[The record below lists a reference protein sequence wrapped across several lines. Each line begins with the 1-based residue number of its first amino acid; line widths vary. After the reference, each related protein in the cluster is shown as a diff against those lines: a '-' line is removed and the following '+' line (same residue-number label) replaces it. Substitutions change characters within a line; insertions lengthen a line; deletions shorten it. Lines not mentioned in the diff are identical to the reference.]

1 MNITK
6 KLPVTVLS
14 GFLGAGKTTLL
25 NHVLHNKEGLK
36 VAVIVNDM
44 SEVNVDAELVKSENT
59 LSRTEEKLVEMSNGC
74 ICCTLREDLM
84 IEVERLAKED
94 RFDYLLIE
102 STGISEPVPVAQT
115 FSFVDEENGIDLSK
129 FSYVDT
135 MVTVVDAFNFFK
147 DFGSPETL
155 MDRKLTDIEGDY
167 RTIVNLLT
175 DQIEFAN
182 VIILN
187 KKDLVSEEH
196 IGVLKAAIHKL
207 NPSAKIIES
216 SFSKVDPKKILNTG
230 LFNFEEAEQSA
241 GWIEELNKDEHTP
254 ETEEYGISSFVYRS
268 QKPFDP
274 ARFWYYVQHHF
285 PSTII
290 RSKGLFW
297 LASRPE
303 QALIWGQAG
312 GSLRADS
319 AGVWWSSMPFEKRIR
334 YMAFV
339 ENQKQIEAGWNET
352 FGDRKNEI
360 VFIGQDMDE
369 TAIKSA
375 LEACLA
381 TEDELAT
388 QKWKHGNRATRMNG
402 QCSGLM
408 FINLKKS
415 LVSIRRYLLKH
426 PGESY
431 NYYHLAGCLRFQRII
446 VKLDLQLLQL
456 SSFRTDGP
464 IQLALQF
471 L

>member
-1 MNITK
+1 MITK

-102 STGISEPVPVAQT
+102 STGISEPIPVAQT
-115 FSFVDEENGIDLSK
+115 FSFVDEENGIDLSR

-155 MDRKLTDIEGDY
+155 VDRDLTDIDGDN

-187 KKDLVSEEH
+187 KTDLVSAEQL
-196 IGVLKAAIHKL
+196 GVLKAFINKL
-207 NPSAKIIES
+207 NPPARIIES
-216 SFSKVDPKKILNTG
+216 TFSKVAPKEILNTR
-230 LFNFEEAEQSA
+230 LFDFEEAEQSA
-241 GWIEELNKDEHTP
+241 GWIEELNKEEHTP
-254 ETEEYGISSFVYRS
+254 ETEEYGIGSFVFRS
-268 QKPFDP
+268 KRPFDP
-274 ARFWYYVQHHF
+274 GRFWAYVQHKF
-285 PSTII
+285 PSNII
-290 RSKGLFW
+290 RSKGMFW
-297 LASRPE
+297 LASRPD

-319 AGVWWSSMPFEKRIR
+319 AGVWWSSMPYQERIN
-334 YMAFV
+334 YWMFV
-339 ENQKQIEAGWNET
+339 ENQKLIESDWHID

-360 VFIGQDMDE
+360 VFIGQDMDVE
-369 TAIKSA
+369 DITAQ
-375 LEACLA
+375 LEACQA
-381 TEDELAT
+381 TDEELAS
-388 QKWKHGNRATRMNG
+388 KAWREGYEDNWPVERA
-402 QCSGLM
+402 
-408 FINLKKS
+408 
-415 LVSIRRYLLKH
+415 YA
-426 PGESY
+426 
-431 NYYHLAGCLRFQRII
+431 LA
-446 VKLDLQLLQL
+446 
-456 SSFRTDGP
+456 
-464 IQLALQF
+464 
-471 L
+471 

>member
-1 MNITK
+1 MMTSK

-25 NHVLHNKEGLK
+25 NHVLHNKEDLK

-59 LSRTEEKLVEMSNGC
+59 LSRTEETLVEMSNGC

-84 IEVERLAKED
+84 IEVERLAKEN

-115 FSFVDEENGIDLSK
+115 FSFVDEENAIDLSR
-129 FSYVDT
+129 FSYIDT

-155 MDRKLTDIEGDY
+155 LDRQLTDVEGDH

-187 KKDLVSEEH
+187 KSDLVTSEH
-196 IGVLKAAIHKL
+196 LGILKAAIHKL
-207 NPSAKIIES
+207 NPYAKITES
-216 SFSKVDPKKILNTG
+216 IFSKVAPQEILNTG
-230 LFNFEEAEQSA
+230 LFNYEEAEQSA
-241 GWIEELNKDEHTP
+241 GWIEELNKDQHTP

-268 QKPFDP
+268 KKPFDP
-274 ARFWYYVQHHF
+274 ERFWHFVQHKF
-285 PSTII
+285 PSTVI

-303 QALIWGQAG
+303 QALFWGQAG
-312 GSLRADS
+312 GSLQAES
-319 AGVWWSSMPFEKRIR
+319 AGVWWSSMPYEKRSQ
-334 YMAFV
+334 YVAFI
-339 ENQKQIEAGWNET
+339 ENQKHIESGWDAT

-360 VFIGQDMDE
+360 VFIGQEMDE
-369 TAIKSA
+369 EKIKSDLQSCLSTDEELADEVWRTGHEDDWPVQRAYA
-375 LEACLA
+375 LE
-381 TEDELAT
+381 
-388 QKWKHGNRATRMNG
+388 
-402 QCSGLM
+402 
-408 FINLKKS
+408 
-415 LVSIRRYLLKH
+415 
-426 PGESY
+426 
-431 NYYHLAGCLRFQRII
+431 
-446 VKLDLQLLQL
+446 
-456 SSFRTDGP
+456 
-464 IQLALQF
+464 
-471 L
+471 